1 MADPIDFYFDFSSP
15 YGYFAAEKI
24 DALAAQHGRGVN
36 WRPILLG
43 AVFKVNGQQPLANI
57 PLKGDYAAHD
67 MLRCARWF
75 ALPFKIPGKFLIG
88 SIAPCRA
95 FYWLHDQ
102 DAALAKKFALAIYRA
117 GCHAQ
122 RRRRFGHRQG
132 RARHGTERWRGEGSR
147 PA

>member
-67 MLRCARWF
+67 ALDRMLT
-75 ALPFKIPGKFLIG
+75 
-88 SIAPCRA
+88 
-95 FYWLHDQ
+95 
-102 DAALAKKFALAIYRA
+102 
-117 GCHAQ
+117 
-122 RRRRFGHRQG
+122 
-132 RARHGTERWRGEGSR
+132 GTGLSATKLTSTSSSVTVSGR
-147 PA
+147 PATVELPAWATYQFGESSAED